1 MRISLPD
8 NQSLEIKRVVIK
20 LGTKQI
26 TDTTRIN
33 EENITRLVGEI
44 VRLRQAGV
52 ECIVVASGA
61 IGMARYAMGL
71 GKQEF
76 TLSQKQALAGVG
88 QSLLMNF
95 LSEKFRFHN
104 LWVGQVLLTHYIFDN
119 RKTYL
124 NARNTL
130 TTMLEM
136 GIVPIINE
144 NDSVATE
151 EIQFGDNDRLG
162 AYVSVMMDA
171 DLYIML
177 TDIDGLCAHYG
188 TPEQTLVRVVTNLSS
203 VMGYAQKPEESFT
216 RGGMITKLQAARIT
230 TTAGIPA
237 VIANGFRER
246 VLEDVFSNLSTGTIF
261 LPSARAISRRKRWI
275 SAKRIKGK
283 IYVDNGAKRALL
295 AHKSLLAAGVTGV
308 EGSFKEGDTVAIV
321 DASGQEIGLG
331 IVNYDREELMSIA
344 GKRTEEIVG
353 ILGKNK
359 VNTVIHCDNMV
370 LYEQEGTG
378 DHL

>member
-1 MRISLPD
+1 MNLSLPND
-8 NQSLEIKRVVIK
+8 HSLSVRRVVLK

-26 TDTTRIN
+26 TDTTKIN
-33 EENITRLVGEI
+33 EENITRLVSQI
-44 VRLRQAGV
+44 VELRKTGI
-52 ECIVVASGA
+52 ECILVASGA
-61 IGMARYAMGL
+61 IGMARYAMGF

-95 LSEKFRFHN
+95 LLEKFRIHN

-119 RKTYL
+119 RRTYL

-130 TTMLEM
+130 MTMLEM
-136 GIVPIINE
+136 GIIPIINE

-177 TDIDGLCAHYG
+177 TDIDGLYANYG
-188 TPEQTLVRVVTNLSS
+188 TPEQMLLRVVTNLSS
-203 VMGYAQKPEESFT
+203 VMRYAKKPQESFT

-237 VIANGFRER
+237 IIANGFREH
-246 VLEDVFSNLSTGTIF
+246 VLQEIFDNLSTGTIF
-261 LPSARAISRRKRWI
+261 LPSARGINRRKRWI

-283 IYVDNGAKRALL
+283 IYVDDGAKRALL
-295 AHKSLLAAGVTGV
+295 AHKSLLAAGVTHV
-308 EGSFKEGDTVAIV
+308 EGNFLEGDTVVILDSKAEEV
-321 DASGQEIGLG
+321 GLG
-331 IVNYDREELMSIA
+331 IVNYDSRELIQIA
-344 GKRTEEIVG
+344 GKRSEEITA

-370 LYEQEGTG
+370 LYGEENEH